1 MPSRRLSVDPD
12 AVDQSAEPP
21 RSPPGARPA
30 SSRNNG
36 DAGSSTTGRTS
47 RGGSSSATRGT
58 GRGRGRG
65 RGKARASATARESA
79 TSGSGSHAVGTAS
92 ETGSSSDND
101 DEDAARASRDDV
113 LARSTRRPP
122 RPVSP
127 ELGIPALLAAV
138 AQEQPRSSSLSA
150 LSSRA
155 SSPALENSSLA
166 QPVPNGAPVE
176 HRGSSS
182 PSSGS
187 TARPASP
194 RPRDQE
200 HNGPDPAPS
209 TPSRKITSDRN
220 PLDSLS
226 ELDSSDDEEQP
237 LASRSQTNDPASAGR
252 SVSTESTPA
261 PAGTNNFASLSPG
274 PKRRGRPPGS
284 KTRHSTGSAPPKS
297 RRSANDARPGSL
309 ASPNRVSSS
318 ESVTPAPASAPAR
331 ATRANVTLPPGY
343 IWGVTSSR
351 WPRKSKKGEEAE
363 ELPEEDEGSQVEV
376 PDGEPVKESNLS
388 DLDNTETE
396 IKPMEVE
403 TEEAKPTPPPAAP
416 PPEES
421 PRAETPKDDV
431 LDLQAASILRAMD
444 PEPTPMPSTS
454 REPSHDGS
462 VDSVPVT
469 ATPKGKGKGKGKR
482 GKKVL
487 PEPIER
493 TKRRRLDGLDKE
505 TAERLAA
512 REAAR
517 AQFLSDLE
525 AEMQLVEQHTH
536 PLLDLTYRRLQEEK
550 KQKLAQLRRYQ
561 EEREQQLARS
571 LEAAN
576 RANWD
581 NWSDR
586 KDRLRMDLYLKNHS
600 SLKSLLDEEKVFP
613 FFRDHPL
620 FVNHHDLPPTGWYRG
635 PQRDPAFAPRSL
647 VHAGHY
653 VEPPPVNPA
662 LAHDSWRLAPD
673 EIEADLALF
682 YDIDEV
688 QVQPPPP
695 PPPPPVP
702 VAPIPYY
709 GMYGNQSAPYYYG
722 PGGPA
727 APFAEGPAPPPGPR
741 YPAPGPSAPFAG
753 PSFGTPMP
761 PGHIG
766 PAVGT
771 GGGAGAALAAPSVP
785 SPSQNG
791 LNGPP
796 PPTGTLTQKSNF
808 SHSAAGNAQQ
818 PPAPAPRPRSRTP
831 QQPVK
836 FEHQAPIRQSAPVT
850 QANGPAAA
858 PTPTP
863 PTQARSVAA
872 SRPRSPPRI
881 PAPAPASAVAK
892 SPRTI
897 PPSSGSAG
905 ISSAPVATPLHGAFS
920 SFASRQP
927 QAPSSVSRPQNQQPK
942 PQSQPA
948 RAQPALAAPVWP
960 AYTPDAGPSRPPNP
974 PAARPQPYFP
984 AVTSTQTSSYP
995 PAAARVP
1002 APPVMPGPPGG
1013 LSGNK
1018 PWPSSS
1024 SSHSPNTPSSL
1035 PPIHQT
1041 LFPTAFPTGGLPPMS
1056 KPLPPQQPTAPSA
1069 TTDRSPAPLRSPQQP
1084 QTRPSFPSMQTQKPQ
1099 SAHDPLPLPSWLRPN
1114 GRDSTGAPGS
1124 TTLPGP
1130 KLPHELRAA
1139 AAAAAAASSV
1149 SASAA
1154 NFPGV
1159 GNGAGLPKSPWS

>member
-1 MPSRRLSVDPD
+1 M
-12 AVDQSAEPP
+12 
-21 RSPPGARPA
+21 
-30 SSRNNG
+30 
-36 DAGSSTTGRTS
+36 
-47 RGGSSSATRGT
+47 
-58 GRGRGRG
+58 
-65 RGKARASATARESA
+65 
-79 TSGSGSHAVGTAS
+79 
-92 ETGSSSDND
+92 
-101 DEDAARASRDDV
+101 
-113 LARSTRRPP
+113 
-122 RPVSP
+122 
-127 ELGIPALLAAV
+127 
-138 AQEQPRSSSLSA
+138 
-150 LSSRA
+150 
-155 SSPALENSSLA
+155 
-166 QPVPNGAPVE
+166 
-176 HRGSSS
+176 
-182 PSSGS
+182 
-187 TARPASP
+187 
-194 RPRDQE
+194 
-200 HNGPDPAPS
+200 

-226 ELDSSDDEEQP
+226 ELDSSDDEEP
-237 LASRSQTNDPASAGR
+237 LASRSQTNGPASARR
-252 SVSTESTPA
+252 SVSTDSTPA
-261 PAGTNNFASLSPG
+261 PASANNFASLSPG

-284 KTRHSTGSAPPKS
+284 KTRHSTGLAPPKS
-297 RRSANDARPGSL
+297 RRSANGTRPGSL

-363 ELPEEDEGSQVEV
+363 ELPEEDQGSQIEE
-376 PDGEPVKESNLS
+376 PDGEPVKESSLS
-388 DLDNTETE
+388 ELDDTETE

-403 TEEAKPTPPPAAP
+403 TEEAKPTPLPAAP
-416 PPEES
+416 PEEES
-421 PRAETPKDDV
+421 PRAETPKDDG

-462 VDSVPVT
+462 VDSIPVT
-469 ATPKGKGKGKGKR
+469 TTPKGKGKGKGKR

-505 TAERLAA
+505 TAERFAA
-512 REAAR
+512 REVAR
-517 AQFLSDLE
+517 AQFLTNLE

-600 SLKSLLDEEKVFP
+600 SLKSLLDEEKIFP

-635 PQRDPAFAPRSL
+635 PQRDPTFAPRSL

-653 VEPPPVNPA
+653 VEPPPVNRA

-695 PPPPPVP
+695 PPPSLP

-709 GMYGNQSAPYYYG
+709 GMYGNQPAPYYYG
-722 PGGPA
+722 VGGPA
-727 APFAEGPAPPPGPR
+727 AAFAGGPAPPPGPP
-741 YPAPGPSAPFAG
+741 YSAPGPGALFVG
-753 PSFGTPMP
+753 PSYGTPMP
-761 PGHIG
+761 PSQAG
-766 PAVGT
+766 PAVST
-771 GGGAGAALAAPSVP
+771 VGGAGATPAAPSVS
-785 SPSQNG
+785 SPSQTG

-796 PPTGTLTQKSNF
+796 PSIATSTQKSNF
-808 SHSAAGNAQQ
+808 SHSPAGNAP

-836 FEHQAPIRQSAPVT
+836 FEHQAPVRQSAPMT
-850 QANGPAAA
+850 QANGPTAA
-858 PTPTP
+858 PTP
-863 PTQARSVAA
+863 PTQARVGATSG
-872 SRPRSPPRI
+872 PRSPLRI
-881 PAPAPASAVAK
+881 PAPAPAPAVAK

-897 PPSSGSAG
+897 PPSPGPAG
-905 ISSAPVATPLHGAFS
+905 RSSAPVATPLHGGFP

-927 QAPSSVSRPQNQQPK
+927 QAPSFVSRPPNQ
-942 PQSQPA
+942 PQHQVPPA
-948 RAQPALAAPVWP
+948 RTQPALAAPVWP
-960 AYTPDAGPSRPPNP
+960 AYAPDAGPSRPPNP

-984 AVTSTQTSSYP
+984 AVTSTQASSYP

-1018 PWPSSS
+1018 LWPPSS

-1035 PPIHQT
+1035 PPIRQT

-1056 KPLPPQQPTAPSA
+1056 KPAPQQPTPSS
-1069 TTDRSPAPLRSPQQP
+1069 TTKDRSPAPLRSPQQ
-1084 QTRPSFPSMQTQKPQ
+1084 QQARPSFPSMQTQKPQ

-1114 GRDSTGAPGS
+1114 GRDSMGAPGS

-1130 KLPHELRAA
+1130 KLPHELRVAA
-1139 AAAAAAASSV
+1139 AATAAAASA

-1159 GNGAGLPKSPWS
+1159 GSGAGLPKSPWS